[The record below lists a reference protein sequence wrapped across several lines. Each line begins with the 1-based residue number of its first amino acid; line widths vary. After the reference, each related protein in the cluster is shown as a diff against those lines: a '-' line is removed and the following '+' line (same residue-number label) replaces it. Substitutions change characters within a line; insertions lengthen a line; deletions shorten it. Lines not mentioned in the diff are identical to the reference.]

1 MGGLALPGAHVGT
14 GSVPSVVA
22 AKLSTVLE
30 KVPLVTA
37 VALVKL
43 SLPGGSELTVK
54 LRPFDGPP
62 PGAGFTTVTVL
73 TPPKA
78 SRACGIVVVTC
89 IELTTLVV
97 GNGLP
102 FQFTFEPLMKFKP
115 FTVRG
120 VSPDPAVAV
129 PGLSGAL
136 MVGAGPVM
144 VKTRALV
151 LPGAG
156 WPVSNTVTCT
166 AAAEATSLIGMLT
179 VHW

>member
-54 LRPFDGPP
+54 LRPLDGPP

-78 SRACGIVVVTC
+78 NRARGIVVVAC
-89 IELTTLVV
+89 VALTRVV
-97 GNGLP
+97 MGSGLP
-102 FQFTFEPLMKFKP
+102 FQFTFEPLMKFVP

-129 PGLSGAL
+129 AGLSGGL
-136 MVGAGPVM
+136 MVGAGPV
-144 VKTRALV
+144 TLRTNELV
-151 LPGAG
+151 GLACPGSDTDLHCRG
-156 WPVSNTVTCT
+156 CSHQGSGNVCS
-166 AAAEATSLIGMLT
+166 
-179 VHW
+179 